1 MAANTYNAII
11 IGGGHNGLTA
21 GAYFSRAGANT
32 VVLEADDH
40 VGGAADS
47 SNPFP
52 NHPDVKV
59 STYSYVVSL
68 VPPTIINDLQ
78 LKKFGYNIV
87 PFGPYWMHKFEC
99 RCQWSFGPAKPAGAA
114 PPLIDTYIN
123 PTILD
128 VGLTPS

>member
-1 MAANTYNAII
+1 MSRRPGGSRAGRASGQETGTDMANKYDAII

-21 GAYFSRAGANT
+21 GAYFSRAGAKT

-47 SNPFP
+47 SNPFKD
-52 NHPDVKV
+52 HPDIKV

-78 LKKFGYNIV
+78 LKKFG
-87 PFGPYWMHKFEC
+87 
-99 RCQWSFGPAKPAGAA
+99 
-114 PPLIDTYIN
+114 
-123 PTILD
+123 
-128 VGLTPS
+128 